1 MFPWL
6 RKLARVFL
14 GTGSGLLLG
23 VVIGIATNN
32 LAIGIALGLVFGT
45 GTGAAWKLK
54 QSPKGKSEN

>member
-32 LAIGIALGLVFGT
+32 LAIGIALGLIFGT
-45 GTGAAWKLK
+45 GTGAAWELK
-54 QSPKGKSEN
+54 RDPKETSDS